1 MDKIQTL
8 ITEKSEQMAKAIK
21 NGASVE
27 IHASKDGIKVYEIRK
42 KVIRENEK

>member
-42 KVIRENEK
+42 KVIRE